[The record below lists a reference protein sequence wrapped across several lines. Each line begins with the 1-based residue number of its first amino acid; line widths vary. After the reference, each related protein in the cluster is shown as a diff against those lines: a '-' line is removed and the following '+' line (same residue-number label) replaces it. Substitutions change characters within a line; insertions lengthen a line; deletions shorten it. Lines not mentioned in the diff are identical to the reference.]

1 MIKSAE
7 FDRQLTQVICRIT
20 NIVRLKHAGEL
31 SGRNADQRLKQ
42 AVEYRAELM
51 RRIDTQDLVFD
62 A

>member
-7 FDRQLTQVICRIT
+7 LDRQLTQVICRIT
-20 NIVRLKHAGEL
+20 NIVRLKHAGAISE
-31 SGRNADQRLKQ
+31 RNAEQQLKQ